1 MKTNK
6 QIFITSGGL
15 EEVKAELT
23 FLKNV
28 KRAEVTQRFEQARE
42 FGDLSENSEY
52 DGALEDQA
60 MLESRIADL
69 EGIFKQAQI
78 VNPVFTSGLV
88 SIGSTVT
95 LDMEGETRKYTIVG
109 RLEVDPSKQKISNES
124 PLGSALLGAKIGQ
137 TVEINT
143 PVSRYSC
150 KVLQI
155 K

>member
-1 MKTNK
+1 MKNRK
-6 QIFITSGGL
+6 IFITSNGL

-28 KRAEVTQRFEQARE
+28 KRAEVTQGLEIARE

-52 DGALEDQA
+52 DAALAGQA
-60 MLESRIADL
+60 MLESRIAEL
-69 EGIFKQAQI
+69 EGIFEQAQI
-78 VNPVFTSGLV
+78 INPVCTQDLV

-95 LDMEGETRKYTIVG
+95 LDMEGEIEKYTIVG
-109 RLEVDPSKQKISNES
+109 RLETNPSKQKISNES
-124 PLGSALLGAKIGQ
+124 PLGSALLGTKTGQ

-143 PVSRYSC
+143 PASHYRC

>member
-6 QIFITSGGL
+6 QIFITSQGL

-28 KRAEVTQRFEQARE
+28 KRAEVTQRLNNVRE

-52 DGALEDQA
+52 DGALADQA
-60 MLESRIADL
+60 MLELKIAEL
-69 EGIFKQAQI
+69 EGIFNQAQI
-78 VNPVFTSGLV
+78 VNPVFTEDLV

-95 LDMEGETRKYTIVG
+95 LDMEGEIGKYTIVG
-109 RLEVDPSKQKISNES
+109 RLETDPSKQKISNES
-124 PLGSALLGAKIGQ
+124 PLGSALLGARLGQ

-143 PVSRYSC
+143 PSSRYRC